1 MLTSAPGSQCRVLIV
16 YSLVI
21 FLHRREIG
29 SLYGIGK
36 DLIVYKLLYG
46 WQLRSASLP
55 IFVEASGEWAYPLFA
70 PDVGEK
76 MRLQFMCFV
85 TASMLLRYGFI
96 WFHLILL
103 LIFLPL
109 IAGFGYSITSTDSG
123 LELTFLA
130 GRQLS

>member
-1 MLTSAPGSQCRVLIV
+1 M
-16 YSLVI
+16 
-21 FLHRREIG
+21 H
-29 SLYGIGK
+29 GIGK

-46 WQLRSASLP
+46 WQLMSASLP

-76 MRLQFMCFV
+76 MRLQFMFFV

-96 WFHLILL
+96 WFHLILS
-103 LIFLPL
+103 LIFLHL
-109 IAGFGYSITSTDSG
+109 IAGFGYSITSTDSE

-130 GRQLS
+130 E